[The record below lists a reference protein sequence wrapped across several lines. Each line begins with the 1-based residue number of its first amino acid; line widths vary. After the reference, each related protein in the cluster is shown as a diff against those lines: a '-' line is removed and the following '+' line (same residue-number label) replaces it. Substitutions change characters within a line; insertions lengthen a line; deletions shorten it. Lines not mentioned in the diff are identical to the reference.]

1 MLDSLFSG
9 QWLVV
14 SGFRKVSKEKLIV
27 CLFCYLVDSVLV
39 MYALL
44 YDVSNNMAFYSNDME
59 KSAYLCGTL
68 NLQLSTLNSQL
79 INTNSK

>member
-27 CLFCYLVDSVLV
+27 CLFRYLVDSVLV
-39 MYALL
+39 MYAWL
-44 YDVSNNMAFYSNDME
+44 YDVSHNLAFYSNDME
-59 KSAYLCGTL
+59 KSA
-68 NLQLSTLNSQL
+68 
-79 INTNSK
+79 